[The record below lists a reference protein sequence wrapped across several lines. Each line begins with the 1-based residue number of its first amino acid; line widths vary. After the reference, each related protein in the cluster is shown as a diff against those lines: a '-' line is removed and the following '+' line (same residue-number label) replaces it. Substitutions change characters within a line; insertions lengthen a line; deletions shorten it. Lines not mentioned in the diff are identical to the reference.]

1 VRALGRTT
9 LGRVTTRA
17 WWIATFGLAACGGQV
32 QMGTEP
38 IGVSTAAPTV
48 SASPPEART
57 ASPIAAAPAQITL
70 RTPHVATVGGR
81 AIAFDGIEEGLAWP
95 ALEAAIARKSG
106 DPTPLVIDVAR
117 DVPMVDLERAAW
129 TLRSGD
135 VRVQTPDDHGSVYVV
150 ELRARG
156 VPRPGDAC
164 HLAVFLQ
171 PDGTLHIASPGGQ
184 QDVTGDRAA
193 ESFARGLA
201 DANATCPI
209 RYVAFGA
216 ASNGVPWGPV
226 FDVIVAVDRA
236 KAAGDARYVLGDPIR
251 IK

>member
-1 VRALGRTT
+1 
-9 LGRVTTRA
+9 
-17 WWIATFGLAACGGQV
+17 
-32 QMGTEP
+32 MGTEP
-38 IGVSTAAPTV
+38 VGASTTPVASASSTAA
-48 SASPPEART
+48 SA
-57 ASPIAAAPAQITL
+57 ASPIAAVPAQISL
-70 RTPHVATVGGR
+70 RTPHVATVGGK
-81 AIAFDGIEEGLAWP
+81 AVAFDGVEEGLAWP
-95 ALEAAIARKSG
+95 ALEAAVARKPG

-117 DVPMVDLERAAW
+117 DIPMVDLERAAW

-135 VRVQTPDDHGSVYVV
+135 VRVQTPDDGGTVYVI
-150 ELRARG
+150 ELRAHG
-156 VPRPGDAC
+156 ALAATDSC

-171 PDGTLHIASPGGQ
+171 PDGSLHVASPGGQ

-216 ASNGVPWGPV
+216 ASSGTPWGRL

-236 KAAGDARYVLGDPIR
+236 KAAGAARYVLGDPIR
-251 IK
+251 VK

>member
-1 VRALGRTT
+1 MRAYWLVACG
-9 LGRVTTRA
+9 V
-17 WWIATFGLAACGGQV
+17 AACGGQV

-38 IGVSTAAPTV
+38 VGASTTPAATASSTAAPV
-48 SASPPEART
+48 ASSA
-57 ASPIAAAPAQITL
+57 IAAVAAQISL
-70 RTPHVATVGGR
+70 RAPHVATVAGK
-81 AIAFDGIEEGLAWP
+81 AIAFDGVEEGLAWP
-95 ALEAAIARKSG
+95 ALEAAVARKPG

-135 VRVQTPDDHGSVYVV
+135 VRVQTPDDGGAVYVI
-150 ELRARG
+150 ELRAHG
-156 VPRPGDAC
+156 APATGDGC

-171 PDGTLHIASPGGQ
+171 PDGSLHVASPGGP
-184 QDVTGDRAA
+184 QDVTGDHAA

-201 DANATCPI
+201 DANASCPI

-216 ASNGVPWGPV
+216 ASSGTPWGRV

-236 KAAGDARYVLGDPIR
+236 KAAGGARYVLGDPIR
-251 IK
+251 GK